1 MDTKT
6 PLTIT
11 SANFSP
17 YLYGIAAIVCY
28 ALMSATVKGLSAY
41 ESIILITA
49 WRYALGA
56 VITLLAYA
64 CFRPALPGW
73 NAVPFYLLW
82 GAIQIVSVTTFF
94 WALSR
99 IPLAT
104 ATALSFT
111 GVLMMA
117 PIARI
122 ILKESIEPVVIGAT
136 FVGFLGALL
145 IIVGEARLFDDN
157 ATHDVLGYLAPLFSS
172 FCHAVSVV
180 LFRYRSHSE
189 DAPAIAFFANTLP
202 AIYVLPVFFILP
214 AATTEGIYPWFLL
227 VGLFGVGFWS
237 LTTLSYAG
245 GVPAARL
252 APLNYTQLIW
262 AALIGFFLFNE
273 APQWQ
278 SWVGTGFI
286 IASCLYVARRG

>member
-1 MDTKT
+1 MDTKISSVA
-6 PLTIT
+6 P
-11 SANFSP
+11 SANLSP
-17 YLYGIAAIVCY
+17 YLYGMIAIVCG
-28 ALMSATVKGLSAY
+28 ALMNATVKGLSACA
-41 ESIILITA
+41 SIILITS

-56 VITLLAYA
+56 VIALLAYA
-64 CFRPALPGW
+64 CFRPTLPGW
-73 NAVPFYLLW
+73 NAVPFHLLR
-82 GAIQIVSVTTFF
+82 GAIQITTAVTFF
-94 WALSR
+94 WAISR

-111 GVLMMA
+111 GVLMIA
-117 PIARI
+117 PVARI
-122 ILKESIEPVVIGAT
+122 ILKEPMKPIVIGAT

-145 IIVGEARLFDDN
+145 IIIGEARLFDEN

-172 FCHAVSVV
+172 LCYSVSVV
-180 LFRYRSHSE
+180 LLRYRSRSE
-189 DAPAIAFFANTLP
+189 DSAAIAFFANTLP
-202 AIYVLPVFFILP
+202 ALYVLPVFFILP

-227 VGLFGVGFWS
+227 AGLFGVSFWS

-245 GVPAARL
+245 APAARL

-273 APQWQ
+273 APHWQ
-278 SWVGTGFI
+278 TWVGAGVI